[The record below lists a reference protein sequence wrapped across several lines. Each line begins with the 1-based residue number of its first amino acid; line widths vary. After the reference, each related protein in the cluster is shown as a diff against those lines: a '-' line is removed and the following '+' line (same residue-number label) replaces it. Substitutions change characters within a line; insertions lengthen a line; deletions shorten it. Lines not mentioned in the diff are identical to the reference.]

1 MDPKITVAWIIGRYY
16 NEFDKKEY
24 CAMITPNYNEQLSG
38 KIDTKYIALE
48 ERIKG
53 AYSVT
58 DIEEINSITL
68 EKNIK
73 KAIMLCRNSDGVYG
87 QRYLINIEESV
98 IQRIECILSSV
109 LLNFNMHK
117 WFLGSYIDDKRDH
130 IYIFSIQ
137 DRGNFSNNNNNNL
150 NCMYNDKNIFRIKEY
165 PSLKDKDYLD
175 KISRDASRN
184 HDNNENTIDKYVAST
199 LAILNKW
206 KIRLF
211 DIEKYQMIWI
221 LDKYNKQEEKG
232 YCIIP
237 TDEEIQKNTV
247 IDKNEDRVRIINRYD
262 PKICKIIHKHGLKLD
277 TVEKREKFNIPY
289 RTLGRFEDE
298 ICILNVK
305 GNEIY
310 WTIDDPV
317 YRQNNVIFY
326 THDSDTFS
334 NLLRLPI
341 RKRDDN
347 RYLSCFKYCK
357 EKGMRLKLNPV
368 VLESRIL
375 HCLKDFSLN
384 ITREAINLQG
394 GGVRVSGEF

>member
-1 MDPKITVAWIIGRYY
+1 MLKQNIASILVPVYNQEKYIGRCLRSLLSQNFQR
-16 NEFDKKEY
+16 NEYQIIVIDDGSTDK
-24 CAMITPNYNEQLSG
+24 TNYALELFKNEIILIKNKRNKGLPYSLNRG
-38 KIDTKYIALE
+38 IRHSKSKYIV
-48 ERIKG
+48 R
-53 AYSVT
+53 V
-58 DIEEINSITL
+58 D
-68 EKNIK
+68 
-73 KAIMLCRNSDGVYG
+73 SDDYV
-87 QRYLINIEESV
+87 NED
-98 IQRIECILSSV
+98 
-109 LLNFNMHK
+109 
-117 WFLGSYIDDKRDH
+117 FLKFLVS
-130 IYIFSIQ
+130 
-137 DRGNFSNNNNNNL
+137 
-150 NCMYNDKNIFRIKEY
+150 
-165 PSLKDKDYLD
+165 YLD
-175 KISRDASRN
+175 QNNYMDAVACDYYKV
-184 HDNNENTIDKYVAST
+184 DNNENIIDKYVAST